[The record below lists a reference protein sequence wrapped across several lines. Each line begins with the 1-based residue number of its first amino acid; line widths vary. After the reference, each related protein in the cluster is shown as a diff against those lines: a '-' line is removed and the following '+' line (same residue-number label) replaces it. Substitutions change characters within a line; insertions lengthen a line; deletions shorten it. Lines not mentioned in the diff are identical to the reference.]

1 MTQVAVR
8 PRATA
13 DIAGIARHPADHAG
27 WPVAEEYRLRSRAA
41 FRRLAVFPDSD
52 PPRPVLGQAVRLMAV
67 GPYVILH
74 RHDRDRGT
82 VFALRVLHGRR
93 RLTVDAT

>member
-1 MTQVAVR
+1 M
-8 PRATA
+8 
-13 DIAGIARHPADHAG
+13 
-27 WPVAEEYRLRSRAA
+27 
-41 FRRLAVFPDSD
+41 
-52 PPRPVLGQAVRLMAV
+52 RLMAV